1 MKLLLIEDEALLVE
15 TIQAR
20 LVAEHYLV
28 DVARDGDEATYVLQ
42 EFSYDLILLDL
53 GLPKR
58 PGLVILDAIRQG
70 EFSLNTQTPV
80 LILTAR
86 NSWQE
91 RVEGLKKGADDY
103 LGKPF
108 QYEELQA
115 RIEALLRR
123 QHAGSNSITVA
134 DYELNL
140 ETKQLTVRDETYDLT
155 RTEFRLAYVFLSN
168 PNKVFSKEALL
179 ARMSDQHYDRESN
192 VIEVYVRKLRKMMG
206 KQAIETLRGLGYRF
220 CGDTNH
226 SNNKGGEKI

>member
-1 MKLLLIEDEALLVE
+1 MKLLLIEDEALLAE

-20 LVAEHYLV
+20 LKAQHYLV
-28 DVARDGDEATYVLQ
+28 DLACDGEEASYVLQ
-42 EFSYDLILLDL
+42 EFAYDLILLDL

-58 PGLVILDAIRQG
+58 PGLLILEALRQG
-70 EFSLNTQTPV
+70 EFVHNTQVPV

-86 NSWQE
+86 NAWQE

-108 QYEELQA
+108 QYEELLA

-123 QHAGSNSITVA
+123 KHSGRHYLRSAHC
-134 DYELNL
+134 ELNL
-140 ETKQLTVRDETYDLT
+140 ETKQLTVLQTTYDLT

-179 ARMSDQHYDRESN
+179 SRISDQHYDRESN

-206 KQAIETLRGLGYRF
+206 KRAIETLRGLGYRF
-220 CGDTNH
+220 CGIR
-226 SNNKGGEKI
+226 KEGEHP

>member
-1 MKLLLIEDEALLVE
+1 MKLLLIEDETLLVE

-20 LVAEHYLV
+20 LTEQHYLV
-28 DVARDGDEATYVLQ
+28 DVARDGDDATYVLQ

-58 PGLVILDAIRQG
+58 PGLVILESIRQG
-70 EFSLNTQTPV
+70 DFPLNTQAPV

-108 QYEELQA
+108 QCEELLA
-115 RIEALLRR
+115 RVEALLRR
-123 QHAGSNSITVA
+123 KHAGSNTIKVA
-134 DYELNL
+134 NCELNL
-140 ETKQLTVRDETYDLT
+140 ETKQLKVSDNTYDLT

-179 ARMSDQHYDRESN
+179 ACMSDQYYDRESN

-220 CGDTNH
+220 C
-226 SNNKGGEKI
+226 SEKKEGGEN

>member
-1 MKLLLIEDEALLVE
+1 MKLLLVEDETLLVE

-20 LVAEHYLV
+20 LLEQQYLV
-28 DVARDGDEATYVLQ
+28 DVAMDGEEAMYALQ
-42 EFSYDLILLDL
+42 EFSYDLVLLDL

-58 PGLVILDAIRQG
+58 PGLVVLEMLRKG
-70 EFSLNTQTPV
+70 EAPLNTHTPV

-108 QYEELQA
+108 QYEELLA

-123 QHAGSNSITVA
+123 HYLDTESWLIAGHCQ
-134 DYELNL
+134 LNL
-140 ETKQLTVRDETYDLT
+140 ETKQLKVHDTIYDLT
-155 RTEFRLAYVFLSN
+155 MTEFRLANVLLSH

-179 ARMSDQHYDRESN
+179 SRISDQNYDRESN
-192 VIEVYVRKLRKMMG
+192 IIEVYIRKLRKMMG

-220 CGDTNH
+220 CGEQND
-226 SNNKGGEKI
+226 K

>member
-1 MKLLLIEDEALLVE
+1 MKLLLIEDEPLLVE
-15 TIQAR
+15 TIQTR
-20 LVAEHYLV
+20 LAKRHYLV
-28 DVARDGDEATYVLQ
+28 DVALDGEEAEYALK

-58 PGLVILDAIRQG
+58 PGLIILEALRKG
-70 EFSLNTQTPV
+70 EFLQNTQTPV

-108 QYEELQA
+108 HYEELLA

-123 QHAGSNSITVA
+123 KHAGSNTLSVA
-134 DYELNL
+134 NVVLNL
-140 ETKQLTVRDETYDLT
+140 ETKQLHTSEQTYNLT
-155 RTEFRLAYVFLSN
+155 LTEFRLAYVFLSN
-168 PNKVFSKEALL
+168 PDKVFSKEALL
-179 ARMSDQHYDRESN
+179 ARISDQHYDRESN
-192 VIEVYVRKLRKMMG
+192 VIEVYIRKLRKMMG

-220 CGDTNH
+220 F
-226 SNNKGGEKI
+226 GEQHDR

>member
-15 TIQAR
+15 NLQAR
-20 LVAEHYLV
+20 LLENQYLV
-28 DVARDGDEATYVLQ
+28 DVALDGDEAVYALQ

-58 PGLVILDAIRQG
+58 PGLVVLDSLRKG
-70 EFSLNTQTPV
+70 EMPLNTQTPV

-108 QYEELQA
+108 QYEELLA
-115 RIEALLRR
+115 RIEVLLRR
-123 QHAGSNSITVA
+123 PHAGSDFVIA
-134 DYELNL
+134 AHCQLNL
-140 ETKQLTVRDETYDLT
+140 ATKQLTVDQNTYDLT
-155 RTEFRLAYVFLSN
+155 MTEFRLTHVLLSN

-179 ARMSDQHYDRESN
+179 ARISDQNYERESN
-192 VIEVYVRKLRKMMG
+192 IIEVYIRKLRKMMG
-206 KQAIETLRGLGYRF
+206 RTSIETLRGLGYRF
-220 CGDTNH
+220 VA
-226 SNNKGGEKI
+226 K

>member
-28 DVARDGDEATYVLQ
+28 DVAQDGDEASYVLQ

-58 PGLVILDAIRQG
+58 PGLVILEAIRQG
-70 EFSLNTQTPV
+70 EFPLNTQTPV

-123 QHAGSNSITVA
+123 KHSDSNSIQVA
-134 DYELNL
+134 GYELNL
-140 ETKQLTVRDETYDLT
+140 ETKQLTVLDKTHDLT

-168 PNKVFSKEALL
+168 PNKVFSKEVLL

-220 CGDTNH
+220 CGDSNN
-226 SNNKGGEKI
+226 SNNKKGGG

>member
-20 LVAEHYLV
+20 LTEQHYLV
-28 DVARDGDEATYVLQ
+28 DVACDGDEATYILQ
-42 EFSYDLILLDL
+42 EFAYDLILLDL

-58 PGLVILDAIRQG
+58 PGLVILEAIRQND
-70 EFSLNTQTPV
+70 FPLNTQTPV

-108 QYEELQA
+108 QCEELLA

-123 QHAGSNSITVA
+123 KHAGSNTLQVA
-134 DYELNL
+134 GCELNL
-140 ETKQLTVRDETYDLT
+140 ETKQLKVADDTYDLT
-155 RTEFRLAYVFLSN
+155 RTEFRLVYVFLSN
-168 PNKVFSKEALL
+168 PNKVFSKEVLL

-220 CGDTNH
+220 C
-226 SNNKGGEKI
+226 SEKKQGGRN